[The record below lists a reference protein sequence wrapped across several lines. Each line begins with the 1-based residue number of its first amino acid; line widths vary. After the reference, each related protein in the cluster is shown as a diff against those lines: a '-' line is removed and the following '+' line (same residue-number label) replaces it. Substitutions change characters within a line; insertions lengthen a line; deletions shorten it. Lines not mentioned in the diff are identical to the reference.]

1 MRKGIRRKICLLAA
15 AAVVTAGLWVPVPVL
30 GADAGITVT
39 TREEFMEALK
49 QPGSHIMVQGLITI
63 GKETDTDQRMLPVKI
78 PAGTTIEG
86 TAGSNLNCRSPVQLE
101 GDNVVFRNI
110 KLTFES
116 SNALGSVPHREIF
129 LAGHSLTM
137 DNVRT
142 YLEGGAD
149 AIGGFGGT
157 EKELLPIVY
166 AGGYTGTVNGENASF
181 TLQNSN
187 EETMFQGIFMGHGA
201 GSDRKSPYK
210 GNAQVKL
217 DGKAIVREP
226 IDSSE
231 NSWASVEVI
240 GGQYGTKAIKYH
252 GNENTTLTLRQGIME
267 EASVEDI
274 GNLVIEN
281 GSCLGTTTGTLQNVI
296 LKNGGCL
303 DLTKAPNPVIAGNFT
318 GVSDS
323 LENQGLLV
331 LNQNLSEALRI
342 QGTVTGITKFQ
353 TYHRLFPG
361 TLLPGRQYIIADPAK
376 AARGNFVL
384 PEKNLENGY
393 RLNYR
398 EGAWIPCWE
407 EDYEEPSEEEKP
419 PVTPP
424 EEEKPEITP
433 PVMPPE
439 EEKPEITPPVT
450 PPEEEKPEITPPVT
464 PPGEEKPEITPPA
477 VPPEEEKPEET
488 PPALPPEEETLPG
501 NGKPSVTPA
510 AHVHRYIPVF
520 EKATTEKDGAR
531 MKRCSCGK
539 ISEQQ
544 SIYRIQDVKL
554 LTERMVYSGRSRKPE
569 LKVIDRTGKVIDRS
583 QYQVSYQNNVNV
595 GQGKAIIRFRDNYS
609 GSLEKKFFIEP
620 ERTSLTGLK
629 ARSKGFTVRWKKQA
643 AQTAGYEIQYSASSR
658 FSKKT
663 TRTITVKN
671 RKTTSKTIAKQ
682 KPGKKYYVRIR
693 AYQPVKIEGRTVR
706 MYSKWS
712 KVKSVKTK
720 K

>member
-157 EKELLPIVY
+157 EKELLPTVY

-187 EETMFQGIFMGHGA
+187 EETMFQGIYMGHGA

-231 NSWASVEVI
+231 NSRASVEVI

-281 GSCLGTTTGTLQNVI
+281 GSCLGTTTGTLQNVTLI
-296 LKNGGCL
+296 NGGCL

-318 GVSDS
+318 GVSDP

-331 LNQNLSEALRI
+331 LNQNLNEALRI

-384 PEKNLENGY
+384 SEKSLENGY
-393 RLNYR
+393 RLNYQ

-433 PVMPPE
+433 P
-439 EEKPEITPPVT
+439 
-450 PPEEEKPEITPPVT
+450 
-464 PPGEEKPEITPPA
+464 
-477 VPPEEEKPEET
+477 
-488 PPALPPEEETLPG
+488 
-501 NGKPSVTPA
+501 